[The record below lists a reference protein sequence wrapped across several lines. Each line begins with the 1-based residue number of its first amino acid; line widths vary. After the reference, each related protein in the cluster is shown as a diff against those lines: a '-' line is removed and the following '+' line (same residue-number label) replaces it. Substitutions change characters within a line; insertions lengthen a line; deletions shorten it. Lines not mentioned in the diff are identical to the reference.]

1 MAQGG
6 GGAGHNPVNWRRT
19 RVGEEVLEGLR
30 SVGDPI

>member
-6 GGAGHNPVNWRRT
+6 GGAGQNLVNWRRAQ
-19 RVGEEVLEGLR
+19 VGEEVLEGLW